1 MRGLCRQSS
10 SSTDFKMDTN
20 GIGKQQYV
28 GMDSSML
35 MEMAHSKH
43 VSEQQK
49 TAAVSQQFESVLVKQ
64 FLKEALKPMF
74 KGVFNEDGNAHRMYR
89 HFFTDAISESIA
101 SGGGFGISTLLQQ
114 QLAQPN
120 TQPTGGEADPVDDQ
134 NTGK

>member
-1 MRGLCRQSS
+1 ME
-10 SSTDFKMDTN
+10 TN
-20 GIGKQQYV
+20 DIGNKYV

-43 VSEQQK
+43 ASESQK
-49 TAAVSQQFESVLVKQ
+49 VAAVSQQFESVLVKQ

-101 SGGGFGISTLLQQ
+101 SGGGFGISNILQQ
-114 QLAQPN
+114 QLSSQASP
-120 TQPTGGEADPVDDQ
+120 PTEAKSK
-134 NTGK
+134 NL

>member
-1 MRGLCRQSS
+1 M
-10 SSTDFKMDTN
+10 
-20 GIGKQQYV
+20 

-74 KGVFNEDGNAHRMYR
+74 KGVFNEDGNAHRLYR

-120 TQPTGGEADPVDDQ
+120 TQPTGGEADPVDDK